1 MYLEEK
7 SVHVK
12 HQNSYFLSISC
23 KYFYTRI
30 FRTHIL
36 YTLTTALP
44 SARHAHNDRKRFVP
58 NKILEGKPIP
68 RSFHSFALEMKL
80 FDSPF
85 FLSQHIAVKFRVS
98 NHDFTTVFFSRT
110 NELRTF
116 VPALQNT
123 VENFHAFFFNLAWIR
138 IYVFGITIV
147 CILRNVLITN
157 YLLTYQLLKAFYFL

>member
-7 SVHVK
+7 SVHVVK
-12 HQNSYFLSISC
+12 HQKSYFLSISC

-36 YTLTTALP
+36 YTLTTA
-44 SARHAHNDRKRFVP
+44 ARHAHNDRKRFVP

-85 FLSQHIAVKFRVS
+85 FLSQHIVVKFRVS
-98 NHDFTTVFFSRT
+98 NHDFTRVFFPSPF
-110 NELRTF
+110 TF
-116 VPALQNT
+116 V
-123 VENFHAFFFNLAWIR
+123 
-138 IYVFGITIV
+138 
-147 CILRNVLITN
+147 LIWQSSRPFTSQDEKN
-157 YLLTYQLLKAFYFL
+157 SHIEQ

>member
-7 SVHVK
+7 SVHVVK
-12 HQNSYFLSISC
+12 HQKSYFLSISC

-36 YTLTTALP
+36 YTLTTA
-44 SARHAHNDRKRFVP
+44 ARHAHNDRKRFVP

-85 FLSQHIAVKFRVS
+85 FVS
-98 NHDFTTVFFSRT
+98 AHCGQIPSEQSRFHPFFF
-110 NELRTF
+110 LRLLTF
-116 VPALQNT
+116 VLIWQRPQQVSSQDKNT
-123 VENFHAFFFNLAWIR
+123 
-138 IYVFGITIV
+138 
-147 CILRNVLITN
+147 
-157 YLLTYQLLKAFYFL
+157 

>member
-7 SVHVK
+7 SVHVVK
-12 HQNSYFLSISC
+12 HQKSYFLSISC

-36 YTLTTALP
+36 YTLTTA
-44 SARHAHNDRKRFVP
+44 AHHAHNDRKRFVP

-85 FLSQHIAVKFRVS
+85 FCLSTLRS
-98 NHDFTTVFFSRT
+98 NSEWAITISPVFF
-110 NELRTF
+110 LRLLTF
-116 VPALQNT
+116 VLIWQRPQQ
-123 VENFHAFFFNLAWIR
+123 VS
-138 IYVFGITIV
+138 IV
-147 CILRNVLITN
+147 RKKTHRTLLFLSVAVPSDGGM
-157 YLLTYQLLKAFYFL
+157 YL

>member
-7 SVHVK
+7 SVHVVK
-12 HQNSYFLSISC
+12 HQKSYFLSISC

-36 YTLTTALP
+36 YTLTTT
-44 SARHAHNDRKRFVP
+44 ARHAHNDRKRFVP

-85 FLSQHIAVKFRVS
+85 FLSQHIVVKFRVS
-98 NHDFTTVFFSRT
+98 NHDFTRVFFPSPF
-110 NELRTF
+110 TF
-116 VPALQNT
+116 V
-123 VENFHAFFFNLAWIR
+123 
-138 IYVFGITIV
+138 
-147 CILRNVLITN
+147 LIWQSSRPFTSQDKK
-157 YLLTYQLLKAFYFL
+157 THI

>member
-12 HQNSYFLSISC
+12 HQKSYFLSISC

-36 YTLTTALP
+36 YTLTTA
-44 SARHAHNDRKRFVP
+44 ARHAHNDRKRFVP

-85 FLSQHIAVKFRVS
+85 FLSQHIVVKFRVS
-98 NHDFTTVFFSRT
+98 NHDFTRVFS
-110 NELRTF
+110 LRLLTF
-116 VPALQNT
+116 V
-123 VENFHAFFFNLAWIR
+123 
-138 IYVFGITIV
+138 
-147 CILRNVLITN
+147 LIWQSSRPFTSHDKK
-157 YLLTYQLLKAFYFL
+157 LTYRTMML

>member
-7 SVHVK
+7 SVHVVK
-12 HQNSYFLSISC
+12 HQKSYFLSISC

-36 YTLTTALP
+36 YTLTTAAPPPLC
-44 SARHAHNDRKRFVP
+44 HAHNDRKRFVP

-85 FLSQHIAVKFRVS
+85 FLSQHIVVKFRVS
-98 NHDFTTVFFSRT
+98 NHDFTRVFF
-110 NELRTF
+110 LRLLTF
-116 VPALQNT
+116 V
-123 VENFHAFFFNLAWIR
+123 
-138 IYVFGITIV
+138 
-147 CILRNVLITN
+147 LIWQSSRPFTSQDEKN
-157 YLLTYQLLKAFYFL
+157 SHIEQ